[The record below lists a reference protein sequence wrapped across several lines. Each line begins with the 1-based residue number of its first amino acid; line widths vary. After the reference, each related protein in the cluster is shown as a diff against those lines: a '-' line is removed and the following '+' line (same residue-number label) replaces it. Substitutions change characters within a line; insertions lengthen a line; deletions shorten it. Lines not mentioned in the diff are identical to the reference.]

1 MILILNRFE
10 IYAAINRF
18 TMIWRNEMELLKLEE
33 FAGGA
38 LQEKAN
44 AAMQRVL
51 ENMQDPNT
59 PYKTKRGITIKIGFT
74 QNEDRDDAVVEM
86 SVETK
91 LAPAS
96 PVRTMMA
103 IGKDLQTGETYAQEY
118 GKQIRGQMSLDLEQP
133 VQKIDGDIV
142 DTQTGEIVASNNKVV
157 DLRKAQ

>member
-1 MILILNRFE
+1 
-10 IYAAINRF
+10 
-18 TMIWRNEMELLKLEE
+18 MELLKLEE

-59 PYKTKRGITIKIGFT
+59 PYKVKRGITIKIGFT

-91 LAPAS
+91 LAPSS

-103 IGKDLQTGETYAQEY
+103 IGKDLETGETYAQEY
-118 GKQIRGQMSLDLEQP
+118 GKQVKGQMSLDMAKLAR
-133 VQKIDGDIV
+133 VDGDTV
-142 DTQTGEIVASNNKVV
+142 DTETGEVVAENNKVV
-157 DLRKAQ
+157 DLRKAAL

>member
-1 MILILNRFE
+1 M
-10 IYAAINRF
+10 
-18 TMIWRNEMELLKLEE
+18 KLEE

-59 PYKTKRGITIKIGFT
+59 PYKVKRGITIKIGFT

-91 LAPAS
+91 LAPSS

-103 IGKDLQTGETYAQEY
+103 IGKDLETGETYAQEY
-118 GKQIRGQMSLDLEQP
+118 GKQIRGQMSLDLDPP
-133 VQKIDGDIV
+133 VRKIGGDLV
-142 DTQTGEIVASNNKVV
+142 NTETGEVVENNDKVV
-157 DLRKAQ
+157 DLRKAL